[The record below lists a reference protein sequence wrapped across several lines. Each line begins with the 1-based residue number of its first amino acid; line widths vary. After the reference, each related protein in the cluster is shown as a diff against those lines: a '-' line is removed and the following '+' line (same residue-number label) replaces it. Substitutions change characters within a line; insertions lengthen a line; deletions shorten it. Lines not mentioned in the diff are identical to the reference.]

1 MSSTTK
7 PIRNFCIIAHIDHG
21 KSTLA
26 DRLLEHTGTIS
37 KKKMQDQVLDNME
50 LERERGITI
59 KSHSIR
65 IDYNGHI
72 LNLIDTP
79 GHVDFTYEVSRTLS
93 ASEGALL
100 IVDAAQGIEAQTVT
114 NYLLAIDND
123 LEIIPVINKVDL
135 PNADIENVTSQIIE
149 LVGCSK
155 DDILLASAKTG
166 EGIEDILTTIID
178 KIPPPDEPKNEEFKG
193 LIFDSIYDRYR
204 GVVAYVRVYEGSL
217 KKGSRIKFFA
227 HNTHY
232 DVDEVGHFVIER
244 KKADSIKAGEVGYII
259 ANVRDIEHVLA
270 GDTVTN
276 FNKPC
281 KNPLPGFQKIKPMVF
296 SGLFPSDA
304 GDYDD
309 LRTALEKLKL
319 NDASLSF
326 EPEVSD
332 ALGFGYRCGFLG
344 LLHMEIIQER
354 LEREFD
360 LSIVTTSPN
369 VKYLAN
375 LKDGSQVEVQRP
387 ALLPEPKF
395 LESLMEPIVTAEIL
409 TPVDYIGNVM
419 KICEEKRGKYKSTQ
433 YLSKSKVQ
441 LIYELPLGEILF
453 DFYDKMK
460 SGSKGYASFD
470 YTFKEYQ
477 TSKLDKLDILIN
489 KEPVDALSMI
499 CAKKDSYHRGLAL
512 CQKLKEL
519 IPRHQ
524 IQIPIQASIGSR
536 VIARTNIAPFRKNV
550 TEKLYGGD
558 VTRKNKLLQ
567 KQKKGKKRMR
577 MIGRVEVP
585 QEALLA
591 VLKICLLYT
600 SPSPRDYGTSRM
612 PSSA

>member
-204 GVVAYVRVYEGSL
+204 GVIAYVRVYEGSL

-591 VLKICLLYT
+591 VLKI
-600 SPSPRDYGTSRM
+600 
-612 PSSA
+612 

>member
-114 NYLLAIDND
+114 NYLLAVDND

-244 KKADSIKAGEVGYII
+244 KKADSIIAGEVGYII

-585 QEALLA
+585 QEAL
-591 VLKICLLYT
+591 
-600 SPSPRDYGTSRM
+600 
-612 PSSA
+612 

>member
-1 MSSTTK
+1 MNSTK
-7 PIRNFCIIAHIDHG
+7 SLRNFCIIAHIDHG

-37 KKKMQDQVLDNME
+37 KKKMQNQVLDNME

-65 IDYNGHI
+65 IDYKDFI

-114 NYLLAIDND
+114 NYLLALENN

-135 PNADIENVTSQIIE
+135 PNADIENVSAQIIE
-149 LVGCSK
+149 MVGCK
-155 DDILLASAKTG
+155 KEDILLASAKTG
-166 EGIEDILTTIID
+166 EGIEDILNAITS
-178 KIPPPDEPKNEEFKG
+178 KIPAPEEPKNEEFKG

-227 HNTHY
+227 HDTHY
-232 DVDEVGHFVIER
+232 DVDEVGHFIIDR
-244 KKADSIKAGEVGYII
+244 KKSDSIKAGEVGYII
-259 ANVRDIEHVLA
+259 ANIRDIEHVLA

-281 KNPLPGFQKIKPMVF
+281 KEALPGFQKIKPMVF
-296 SGLFPSDA
+296 SGLFPADA
-304 GDYDD
+304 GEYDD

-354 LEREFD
+354 LEREFN

-375 LKDGSQVEVQRP
+375 LKDGSQEEVQRP
-387 ALLPEPKF
+387 ALLPDPKF
-395 LESLMEPIVTAEIL
+395 LDSLMEPIVTAEIL

-433 YLSKSKVQ
+433 YLSESKVQ
-441 LIYELPLGEILF
+441 LIYDLPLGEILF
-453 DFYDKMK
+453 DFYDRIK

-470 YTFKEYQ
+470 YTFKEYKE
-477 TSKLDKLDILIN
+477 SKLDKLDILIN

-499 CAKKDSYHRGLAL
+499 CSKKDSYHRGLAL

-577 MIGRVEVP
+577 TIGRVEVP

-591 VLKICLLYT
+591 VLKI
-600 SPSPRDYGTSRM
+600 
-612 PSSA
+612 

>member
-1 MSSTTK
+1 MSSTIK

-281 KNPLPGFQKIKPMVF
+281 KSPLPGFQKIKPMVF

-591 VLKICLLYT
+591 VLKI
-600 SPSPRDYGTSRM
+600 
-612 PSSA
+612 

>member
-477 TSKLDKLDILIN
+477 TIKLDKLDILIN

-591 VLKICLLYT
+591 VLKI
-600 SPSPRDYGTSRM
+600 
-612 PSSA
+612 

>member
-37 KKKMQDQVLDNME
+37 KKKMQKQVLDNME

-65 IDYNGHI
+65 IDYYGHI

-149 LVGCSK
+149 LVGCLK

-166 EGIEDILTTIID
+166 EGIEDILTTIIN

-591 VLKICLLYT
+591 VLKI
-600 SPSPRDYGTSRM
+600 
-612 PSSA
+612 

>member
-1 MSSTTK
+1 MSSKTK

-37 KKKMQDQVLDNME
+37 KKKMQNQVLDNME

-135 PNADIENVTSQIIE
+135 PNADIENVASQIIE

-166 EGIEDILTTIID
+166 EGIEDILTTIIN

-591 VLKICLLYT
+591 VLKI
-600 SPSPRDYGTSRM
+600 
-612 PSSA
+612 

>member
-37 KKKMQDQVLDNME
+37 KKKMQNQVLDNME

-166 EGIEDILTTIID
+166 EGIEDILTTIIN
-178 KIPPPDEPKNEEFKG
+178 KIPPPNEPKNEEFKG

-519 IPRHQ
+519 IPRQ
-524 IQIPIQASIGSR
+524 QFDIPIQAAIGAKIISR
-536 VIARTNIAPFRKNV
+536 ETVKAVRKDV
-550 TEKLYGGD
+550 TAKCYGGD
-558 VTRKNKLLQ
+558 ITRKRKLLEN
-567 KQKKGKKRMR
+567 QKKGKKKMR
-577 MIGRVEVP
+577 QIGNVEIP
-585 QEALLA
+585 QQAFMA
-591 VLKICLLYT
+591 VLKLN
-600 SPSPRDYGTSRM
+600 D
-612 PSSA
+612 

>member
-135 PNADIENVTSQIIE
+135 PNADIENVSSQIIE

-591 VLKICLLYT
+591 VLKI
-600 SPSPRDYGTSRM
+600 
-612 PSSA
+612 

>member
-37 KKKMQDQVLDNME
+37 KKKMQNQVLDNME

-166 EGIEDILTTIID
+166 EGIEDILTTIIN
-178 KIPPPDEPKNEEFKG
+178 KIPPPNEPKNEEFKG

-591 VLKICLLYT
+591 VLKI
-600 SPSPRDYGTSRM
+600 
-612 PSSA
+612 

>member
-114 NYLLAIDND
+114 NYLLAVDND

-155 DDILLASAKTG
+155 EDILLASAKTG
-166 EGIEDILTTIID
+166 EGIEDILSAVVE
-178 KIPPPDEPKNEEFKG
+178 KIPAPEEPKNEEFKG

-227 HNTHY
+227 HDTHY
-232 DVDEVGHFVIER
+232 DVDEVGHFIIER

-281 KNPLPGFQKIKPMVF
+281 KSPLPGFQKIKPMVF

-344 LLHMEIIQER
+344 LLHMELIQER

-433 YLSKSKVQ
+433 YLSESKVQ
-441 LIYELPLGEILF
+441 LIYDLPLGEILF
-453 DFYDKMK
+453 DFYDRIK

-470 YTFKEYQ
+470 YTFKEYR

-524 IQIPIQASIGSR
+524 IQIPIQASIGTR

-591 VLKICLLYT
+591 VLKI
-600 SPSPRDYGTSRM
+600 
-612 PSSA
+612 

>member
-1 MSSTTK
+1 MSSTK

-26 DRLLEHTGTIS
+26 DRLLEYTGTIS
-37 KKKMQDQVLDNME
+37 KKKMQNQVLDNME

-135 PNADIENVTSQIIE
+135 PNADIENVTAQIIE

-155 DDILLASAKTG
+155 NDILLASAKTG
-166 EGIEDILTTIID
+166 EGIEDILDSVIN
-178 KIPPPDEPKNEEFKG
+178 KIPSPSEPENDEFKG

-227 HNTHY
+227 HDTHY
-232 DVDEVGHFVIER
+232 DVDEVGHFIIDR
-244 KKADSIKAGEVGYII
+244 KKADSIRAGEVGYII

-281 KNPLPGFQKIKPMVF
+281 KEPMPGFQKIKPMVF

-326 EPEVSD
+326 DPEVSD

-354 LEREFD
+354 LEREFN

-387 ALLPEPKF
+387 ALLPEPKY

-433 YLSKSKVQ
+433 YLSESKVQ
-441 LIYELPLGEILF
+441 LIYDLPLGEILF
-453 DFYDKMK
+453 DFYDRIK

-470 YTFKEYQ
+470 YTFKEYKS
-477 TSKLDKLDILIN
+477 SKLDKLDILIN

-499 CAKKDSYHRGLAL
+499 CSKKDSYHRGLAL

-591 VLKICLLYT
+591 VLKI
-600 SPSPRDYGTSRM
+600 
-612 PSSA
+612 

>member
-1 MSSTTK
+1 MSSTK

-65 IDYNGHI
+65 IDYKGNI

-114 NYLLAIDND
+114 NYLLALDND
-123 LEIIPVINKVDL
+123 LKIIPVINKVDL
-135 PNADIENVTSQIIE
+135 PNADIENVSAQIIE

-155 DDILLASAKTG
+155 EDILLASAKTG
-166 EGIEDILTTIID
+166 EGIEDILDSIIN
-178 KIPPPDEPKNEEFKG
+178 KIPAPDEPKNEEFKG

-204 GVVAYVRVYEGSL
+204 GVIAYVRVYEGSL

-227 HNTHY
+227 HDTHY
-232 DVDEVGHFVIER
+232 DVDEVGHFIIDR
-244 KKADSIKAGEVGYII
+244 KKSDSIKAGEVGYII
-259 ANVRDIEHVLA
+259 ANIRDIEHVLA

-281 KNPLPGFQKIKPMVF
+281 KEPMPGFQKIKPMVF

-409 TPVDYIGNVM
+409 TPVDYIGNIM

-441 LIYELPLGEILF
+441 LIYDLPLGEILF
-453 DFYDKMK
+453 DFYDRIK

-470 YTFKEYQ
+470 YTFKEYK

-591 VLKICLLYT
+591 VLKI
-600 SPSPRDYGTSRM
+600 
-612 PSSA
+612 

>member
-149 LVGCSK
+149 LVGCLK

-166 EGIEDILTTIID
+166 EGIEDILTTIIN

-591 VLKICLLYT
+591 VLKI
-600 SPSPRDYGTSRM
+600 
-612 PSSA
+612 

>member
-166 EGIEDILTTIID
+166 GGIEDILTTIID

-591 VLKICLLYT
+591 VLKI
-600 SPSPRDYGTSRM
+600 
-612 PSSA
+612 

>member
-1 MSSTTK
+1 MSSTK

-65 IDYNGHI
+65 IDYKGNI

-114 NYLLAIDND
+114 NYLLALDND
-123 LEIIPVINKVDL
+123 LKIIPVINKVDL
-135 PNADIENVTSQIIE
+135 PNADIENVSAQIIE

-155 DDILLASAKTG
+155 EDILLASAKTG
-166 EGIEDILTTIID
+166 EGIEDILDSIIN
-178 KIPPPDEPKNEEFKG
+178 KIPAPDEPKNEEFKG

-204 GVVAYVRVYEGSL
+204 GVIAYLRVYEGSL

-227 HNTHY
+227 HDTHY
-232 DVDEVGHFVIER
+232 DVDEVGHFIIDR
-244 KKADSIKAGEVGYII
+244 KKSDSIKAGEVGYII
-259 ANVRDIEHVLA
+259 ANIRDIEHVLA

-281 KNPLPGFQKIKPMVF
+281 KEPMPGFQKIKPMVF

-441 LIYELPLGEILF
+441 LIYDLPLGEILF
-453 DFYDKMK
+453 DFYDRIK

-470 YTFKEYQ
+470 STFKEYK

-591 VLKICLLYT
+591 VLKI
-600 SPSPRDYGTSRM
+600 
-612 PSSA
+612 

>member
-1 MSSTTK
+1 MSSKTK

-37 KKKMQDQVLDNME
+37 KKKMQNQVLDNME

-591 VLKICLLYT
+591 VLKI
-600 SPSPRDYGTSRM
+600 
-612 PSSA
+612 

>member
-1 MSSTTK
+1 MSSKTK

-166 EGIEDILTTIID
+166 EGIEDILTTIIN

-227 HNTHY
+227 HNSHY

-591 VLKICLLYT
+591 VLKI
-600 SPSPRDYGTSRM
+600 
-612 PSSA
+612 

>member
-37 KKKMQDQVLDNME
+37 KKKMQNQVLDNME

-166 EGIEDILTTIID
+166 EGIEDILTTIIN

-409 TPVDYIGNVM
+409 TPVDFIGNVM

-591 VLKICLLYT
+591 VLKI
-600 SPSPRDYGTSRM
+600 
-612 PSSA
+612 

>member
-1 MSSTTK
+1 MSSTIK

-26 DRLLEHTGTIS
+26 DRLLEYTGTIS

-114 NYLLAIDND
+114 NYLLALDND
-123 LEIIPVINKVDL
+123 LEIIPVINKIDL
-135 PNADIENVTSQIIE
+135 PNADIENVTAQIIE

-155 DDILLASAKTG
+155 EDILLASAKTG
-166 EGIEDILTTIID
+166 EGIEDILSTIID
-178 KIPPPDEPKNEEFKG
+178 KIPPPDKPKNEEFKG

-217 KKGSRIKFFA
+217 KKGNRIKFFS
-227 HNTHY
+227 HDTHY
-232 DVDEVGHFVIER
+232 DVDEVGHFIIER

-259 ANVRDIEHVLA
+259 ANIRDIEHVLA

-281 KNPLPGFQKIKPMVF
+281 KSPLPGFQKIKPMVF

-332 ALGFGYRCGFLG
+332 ALGFGFRCGFLG

-387 ALLPEPKF
+387 ALLPEAKF

-419 KICEEKRGKYKSTQ
+419 KICEEKRGKYISTQ

-441 LIYELPLGEILF
+441 LIYDLPLAEILF
-453 DFYDKMK
+453 DFYDRIK

-499 CAKKDSYHRGLAL
+499 CSKKDSYHRGLAL

-591 VLKICLLYT
+591 VLKI
-600 SPSPRDYGTSRM
+600 
-612 PSSA
+612 

>member
-37 KKKMQDQVLDNME
+37 KKKMQNQVLDNME

-149 LVGCSK
+149 LVGCLK

-166 EGIEDILTTIID
+166 EGIENILTTIIN

-591 VLKICLLYT
+591 VLKI
-600 SPSPRDYGTSRM
+600 
-612 PSSA
+612 

>member
-65 IDYNGHI
+65 IDYNGNI

-114 NYLLAIDND
+114 NYLLAVDND

-135 PNADIENVTSQIIE
+135 PNANIENVTSQIIE

-155 DDILLASAKTG
+155 EDILLASAKTG
-166 EGIEDILTTIID
+166 EGIEDILSAVVE
-178 KIPPPDEPKNEEFKG
+178 KIPAPEKPKNEEFKG

-227 HNTHY
+227 HDTHY
-232 DVDEVGHFVIER
+232 DVDEVGHFIIER

-281 KNPLPGFQKIKPMVF
+281 KSPLPGFQKIKPMVF

-433 YLSKSKVQ
+433 YLSESKVQ
-441 LIYELPLGEILF
+441 LIYDLPLGEILF
-453 DFYDKMK
+453 DFYDRIK

-470 YTFKEYQ
+470 YTFKEYR

-524 IQIPIQASIGSR
+524 IQIPIQASIGTR

-591 VLKICLLYT
+591 VLKI
-600 SPSPRDYGTSRM
+600 
-612 PSSA
+612 

>member
-65 IDYNGHI
+65 IDYKGNI

-114 NYLLAIDND
+114 NYLLALDND
-123 LEIIPVINKVDL
+123 LKIIPVINKVDL
-135 PNADIENVTSQIIE
+135 PNADIENVSAQIIE

-155 DDILLASAKTG
+155 EDILLASAKTG
-166 EGIEDILTTIID
+166 EGIEDILDSIIN
-178 KIPPPDEPKNEEFKG
+178 KIPAPDEPKNEEFKG

-204 GVVAYVRVYEGSL
+204 GVIAYLRVYEGSL

-227 HNTHY
+227 HDTHY
-232 DVDEVGHFVIER
+232 DVDEVGHFIIDR
-244 KKADSIKAGEVGYII
+244 KKSDSIKAGEVGYII
-259 ANVRDIEHVLA
+259 ANIRDIEHVLA

-281 KNPLPGFQKIKPMVF
+281 KEPMPGFQKIKPMVF

-441 LIYELPLGEILF
+441 LIYDLPLGEILF
-453 DFYDKMK
+453 DFYDRIK

-470 YTFKEYQ
+470 YTFKEYK

-591 VLKICLLYT
+591 VLKI
-600 SPSPRDYGTSRM
+600 
-612 PSSA
+612 

>member
-65 IDYNGHI
+65 IDYKDYV

-114 NYLLAIDND
+114 NYLLALDND

-135 PNADIENVTSQIIE
+135 PNADIENVSAQIIE

-155 DDILLASAKTG
+155 EDILLASAKTG
-166 EGIEDILTTIID
+166 EGIEDILDSVIN
-178 KIPPPDEPKNEEFKG
+178 KIPAPDEPKNDEFKG

-227 HNTHY
+227 HDTHY
-232 DVDEVGHFVIER
+232 DVDEVGHFIIDR
-244 KKADSIKAGEVGYII
+244 KKSDSIKAGEVGYII
-259 ANVRDIEHVLA
+259 ANIRDIEHVLA

-281 KNPLPGFQKIKPMVF
+281 KEPMPGFQKIKPMVF

-433 YLSKSKVQ
+433 YLSESKVQ
-441 LIYELPLGEILF
+441 LIYDLPLGEILF
-453 DFYDKMK
+453 DFYDRIK

-470 YTFKEYQ
+470 YTFKEYK

-591 VLKICLLYT
+591 VLKI
-600 SPSPRDYGTSRM
+600 
-612 PSSA
+612 

>member
-1 MSSTTK
+1 MSSTIK

-37 KKKMQDQVLDNME
+37 KKKMQNQVLDNME

-166 EGIEDILTTIID
+166 EGIEDILTTIIN

-309 LRTALEKLKL
+309 LRSALEKLKL

-591 VLKICLLYT
+591 VLKI
-600 SPSPRDYGTSRM
+600 
-612 PSSA
+612 

>member
-178 KIPPPDEPKNEEFKG
+178 KIPPPDKPKNEEFKG

-217 KKGSRIKFFA
+217 KKGERIKFFA
-227 HNTHY
+227 HDTHY
-232 DVDEVGHFVIER
+232 DVDEVGHFIIER

-281 KNPLPGFQKIKPMVF
+281 KSPMPGFQKIKPMVF

-369 VKYLAN
+369 LKYLAN
-375 LKDGSQVEVQRP
+375 LKDGSQIEVQRP

-395 LESLMEPIVTAEIL
+395 LESIMEPIVTAEIL

-419 KICEEKRGKYKSTQ
+419 KICEEKRGKYKSTH
-433 YLSKSKVQ
+433 YLSESKVQ
-441 LIYELPLGEILF
+441 LIYDLPLGEILF
-453 DFYDKMK
+453 DFYDRIK

-477 TSKLDKLDILIN
+477 ISKLDKLDILIN

-591 VLKICLLYT
+591 VLKI
-600 SPSPRDYGTSRM
+600 
-612 PSSA
+612 

>member
-1 MSSTTK
+1 MSSKTK

-37 KKKMQDQVLDNME
+37 KKKMQNQVLDNME

-244 KKADSIKAGEVGYII
+244 KKADSIIAGEVGYII

-419 KICEEKRGKYKSTQ
+419 KICDEKRGKYKSTQ

-591 VLKICLLYT
+591 VLKI
-600 SPSPRDYGTSRM
+600 
-612 PSSA
+612 

>member
-37 KKKMQDQVLDNME
+37 KKKMQNQVLDNME

-114 NYLLAIDND
+114 NYLLAVDND

-166 EGIEDILTTIID
+166 EGIEDILTTIIN

-591 VLKICLLYT
+591 VLKI
-600 SPSPRDYGTSRM
+600 
-612 PSSA
+612 

>member
-37 KKKMQDQVLDNME
+37 KKKMQNQVLDNME

-166 EGIEDILTTIID
+166 EGIEDILTTIIN

-204 GVVAYVRVYEGSL
+204 GVVAYVRVYEGLL

-567 KQKKGKKRMR
+567 KQKKGKKRMK
-577 MIGRVEVP
+577 MIGKVEIP

-591 VLKICLLYT
+591 ALQIGE
-600 SPSPRDYGTSRM
+600 D
-612 PSSA
+612 

>member
-37 KKKMQDQVLDNME
+37 KKKMQNQVLDNME

-114 NYLLAIDND
+114 NYLLAIDID
-123 LEIIPVINKVDL
+123 LKIIPVINKVDL

-409 TPVDYIGNVM
+409 TPVDFIGNVM

-591 VLKICLLYT
+591 VLKI
-600 SPSPRDYGTSRM
+600 
-612 PSSA
+612 

>member
-166 EGIEDILTTIID
+166 EGIEDILTTIIN
-178 KIPPPDEPKNEEFKG
+178 KIPPPDDPKNEEFKG

-591 VLKICLLYT
+591 VLKI
-600 SPSPRDYGTSRM
+600 
-612 PSSA
+612 

>member
-281 KNPLPGFQKIKPMVF
+281 KKPLPGFQKIKPMVF

-319 NDASLSF
+319 NDASVSF

-591 VLKICLLYT
+591 VLKI
-600 SPSPRDYGTSRM
+600 
-612 PSSA
+612 

>member
-166 EGIEDILTTIID
+166 EGNEDILTTIID

-591 VLKICLLYT
+591 VLKI
-600 SPSPRDYGTSRM
+600 
-612 PSSA
+612 

>member
-1 MSSTTK
+1 MNSTK

-37 KKKMQDQVLDNME
+37 KKKMQNQVLDNME

-65 IDYNGHI
+65 ISYKDFI

-114 NYLLAIDND
+114 NYLLALEND

-135 PNADIENVTSQIIE
+135 PNADIENVTAQIIE
-149 LVGCSK
+149 MVGCNK
-155 DDILLASAKTG
+155 EDILLASAKTG
-166 EGIEDILTTIID
+166 EGIEDILNAITS
-178 KIPPPDEPKNEEFKG
+178 KIPPPNEPKNEEFKG

-227 HNTHY
+227 HDTHY
-232 DVDEVGHFVIER
+232 DVDEVGHFIIDR
-244 KKADSIKAGEVGYII
+244 KKSDSIKAGEVGYII

-281 KNPLPGFQKIKPMVF
+281 KEALPGFQKIKPMVF
-296 SGLFPSDA
+296 SGLFPADA
-304 GDYDD
+304 GEYDD

-354 LEREFD
+354 LEREFN

-375 LKDGSQVEVQRP
+375 LKDGTQEEVQRP

-441 LIYELPLGEILF
+441 LIYDLPLGEILF
-453 DFYDKMK
+453 DFYDRIK

-470 YTFKEYQ
+470 YTFKEYKE
-477 TSKLDKLDILIN
+477 SKLDKLDILIN

-499 CAKKDSYHRGLAL
+499 CSKKDSYHRGLAL

-524 IQIPIQASIGSR
+524 IQIPIQASIGTR

-577 MIGRVEVP
+577 TIGRVEVP

-591 VLKICLLYT
+591 VLKI
-600 SPSPRDYGTSRM
+600 
-612 PSSA
+612 

>member
-37 KKKMQDQVLDNME
+37 KKKMQNQVLDNME

-585 QEALLA
+585 HEALLA
-591 VLKICLLYT
+591 VLKI
-600 SPSPRDYGTSRM
+600 
-612 PSSA
+612 

>member
-37 KKKMQDQVLDNME
+37 KKKMQNQVLDNME
-50 LERERGITI
+50 LERERGIPI

-155 DDILLASAKTG
+155 GDILLASAKTG
-166 EGIEDILTTIID
+166 EGIEDILTTIIN

-591 VLKICLLYT
+591 VLKI
-600 SPSPRDYGTSRM
+600 
-612 PSSA
+612 

>member
-1 MSSTTK
+1 MSSTK

-65 IDYNGHI
+65 IDYKGNI

-114 NYLLAIDND
+114 NYLLALDND
-123 LEIIPVINKVDL
+123 LKIIPVINKVDL
-135 PNADIENVTSQIIE
+135 PNADIENVSAQIIE

-155 DDILLASAKTG
+155 EDILLASAKTG
-166 EGIEDILTTIID
+166 EGIEDILDSIIN
-178 KIPPPDEPKNEEFKG
+178 KIPAPDEPKNEEFKG

-204 GVVAYVRVYEGSL
+204 GVIAYLRVYEGSL

-227 HNTHY
+227 HDTHY
-232 DVDEVGHFVIER
+232 DVDEVGHFIIDR
-244 KKADSIKAGEVGYII
+244 KKSDSIKAGEVGYII
-259 ANVRDIEHVLA
+259 ANIRDIEHVLA

-281 KNPLPGFQKIKPMVF
+281 KEPMPGFQKIKPMVF

-433 YLSKSKVQ
+433 YLSESKVQ
-441 LIYELPLGEILF
+441 LIYDLPLGEILF
-453 DFYDKMK
+453 DFYDRIK

-470 YTFKEYQ
+470 YTFKEYK

-591 VLKICLLYT
+591 VLKI
-600 SPSPRDYGTSRM
+600 
-612 PSSA
+612 

>member
-1 MSSTTK
+1 MSSTK

-65 IDYNGHI
+65 IDYKDYV

-114 NYLLAIDND
+114 NYLLALDND
-123 LEIIPVINKVDL
+123 LKIIPVINKVDL
-135 PNADIENVTSQIIE
+135 PNADIENVSAQIIE

-155 DDILLASAKTG
+155 EDILLASAKTG
-166 EGIEDILTTIID
+166 EGIEDILDSIIN
-178 KIPPPDEPKNEEFKG
+178 KIPAPDEPKNEEFKG

-204 GVVAYVRVYEGSL
+204 GVIAYLRVYEGSL

-227 HNTHY
+227 HDTHY
-232 DVDEVGHFVIER
+232 DVDEVGHFIIDR
-244 KKADSIKAGEVGYII
+244 KKSDSIKAGEVGYII
-259 ANVRDIEHVLA
+259 ANIRDIEHVLA

-281 KNPLPGFQKIKPMVF
+281 KEPMPGFQKIKPMVF

-441 LIYELPLGEILF
+441 LIYDLPLGEILF
-453 DFYDKMK
+453 DFYDRIK

-470 YTFKEYQ
+470 YTFKEYK

-591 VLKICLLYT
+591 VLKI
-600 SPSPRDYGTSRM
+600 
-612 PSSA
+612 